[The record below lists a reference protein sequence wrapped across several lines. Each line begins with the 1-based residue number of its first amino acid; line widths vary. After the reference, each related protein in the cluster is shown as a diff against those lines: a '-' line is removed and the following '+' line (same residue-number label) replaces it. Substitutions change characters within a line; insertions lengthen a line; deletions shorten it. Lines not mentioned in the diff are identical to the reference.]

1 MPAGFYPRTTP
12 KSRSPPKRRIAD
24 LRFAALLDDDNDE
37 ASSTVSSNN
46 SSDDSLFL
54 HLEEE
59 SLLDITRSEK
69 VPSSPTPSIV
79 EEDTDSH
86 DNLLGIMPLDK
97 LDQLQMPKLIDPQQD
112 IAVNDCSNI
121 SPTTTATNLLFSKA
135 DDDTKSTECSSE
147 VASIGKDAAR
157 LNNRQSYPMLNDTQN
172 NFNRTD
178 ATNYPI
184 QVEMAKSAFLK
195 NPTPELW
202 NELVSC
208 FRYMMFINN
217 NNNNSL
223 HDGLQNDIC
232 LEEEVNGSTVEF
244 TSDEIS
250 HDLAVDNEDEG
261 WATFDDEQAD
271 LMNNISK
278 LSTARLPREETT
290 NTVKNHHHE
299 PTSFEFIGNV
309 EINEVLSTIIPKEEK
324 TMFNQIFPEM
334 TNEKNRNEED
344 DVWSEERDVSPPTS
358 PDRSCDDDS
367 SSSSEYDPD
376 LISLGQSSQE
386 ESVSQLNESFESSE
400 ACYVL
405 NEVSSWEKRIDRY
418 DQRYVNI
425 VAAALEE
432 VTNDDTEG
440 EWLDGQIL
448 EVLPVDNEDVLYVV

>member
-1 MPAGFYPRTTP
+1 MPGFYPRTTP

-24 LRFAALLDDDNDE
+24 LRFAALLDDE
-37 ASSTVSSNN
+37 ASVSSNN

-147 VASIGKDAAR
+147 VAASIGKDAAR
-157 LNNRQSYPMLNDTQN
+157 LNNRQSYPML
-172 NFNRTD
+172 
-178 ATNYPI
+178 I
-184 QVEMAKSAFLK
+184 EMAKSAFLK

-250 HDLAVDNEDEG
+250 HDLTVDNEDEG

-376 LISLGQSSQE
+376 LISLGQRSQE
-386 ESVSQLNESFESSE
+386 EDEESTSQLNESTESSE
-400 ACYVL
+400 ASYVL
-405 NEVSSWEKRIDRY
+405 NEVSHWEKRIDRY

-425 VAAALEE
+425 VAVALEE

-440 EWLDGQIL
+440 EWMDGQIL
-448 EVLPVDNEDVLYVV
+448 EVSPVDNEEVLYVV